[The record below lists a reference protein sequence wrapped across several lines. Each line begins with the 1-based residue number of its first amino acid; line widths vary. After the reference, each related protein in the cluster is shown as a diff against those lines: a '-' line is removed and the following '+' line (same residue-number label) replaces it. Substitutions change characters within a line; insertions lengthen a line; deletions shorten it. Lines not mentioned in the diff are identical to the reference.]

1 MDKDDDRVEIK
12 EISEIIMN
20 EKILKIGV
28 NQNDTLYLKSKEN
41 TYKFIDY
48 NFINASQ
55 KNEVDWIEKNNPK
68 RSLARDYLET
78 HQGKGISLHRVI
90 TELHNGKILGSF
102 YLHFAFKL
110 FKFIILGFKLFFLWY
125 HLK

>member
-1 MDKDDDRVEIK
+1 MIIKIIIYSLDKDDDRVEIK

-48 NFINASQ
+48 NFINANQ

-68 RSLARDYLET
+68 D
-78 HQGKGISLHRVI
+78 H
-90 TELHNGKILGSF
+90 
-102 YLHFAFKL
+102 
-110 FKFIILGFKLFFLWY
+110 
-125 HLK
+125 